1 MKSRFYARLLL
12 LILLIAGCEKPIV
25 EKPKNL
31 VSRDQM
37 IEVITDLHIA
47 ESVQNYQ
54 RYNSDPNKQ
63 FTEADFYYSI
73 LHKHSL
79 VDSVFEKSLLYY
91 ASYPKEYEKIYS
103 RVLNRLSE
111 IDEEQKLKQQQPID
125 IGNRRID

>member
-1 MKSRFYARLLL
+1 MKTRLSTYFLL
-12 LILLIAGCEKPIV
+12 LILMVAGCEKPIV
-25 EKPKNL
+25 EKPRNL
-31 VSRDQM
+31 VPRDQM
-37 IEVITDLHIA
+37 IEVLTDMHIA

-63 FTEADFYYSI
+63 FREADFYYSI
-73 LHKHSL
+73 LHKYSL

-125 IGNRRID
+125 IGNRH